1 MKGIHQLCA
10 RIATVWGTE
19 VTCSKEKTMQK
30 VEMTVATYLE
40 LKRKLLGKGFIYGLI
55 VGVGITAIPA
65 IVLILMLGII

>member
-1 MKGIHQLCA
+1 
-10 RIATVWGTE
+10 
-19 VTCSKEKTMQK
+19 MQK